1 MTNLKVINIFLK
13 AIDNHSHLYIIEND
27 SHYQYEIYL
36 IDLKKI
42 MKKFIYSALLLIGSL
57 SVFAQSND
65 DVEEVEVKGKVL
77 YVDQVNSLKPPVP
90 ILDVPQSVSVITD
103 EEIKNQ
109 GFREIADIIRYS
121 PGVNTSQGEGHR
133 DAVVFRGVR
142 STADFYQDGVRDDV
156 QYYRSLYNVEQLEI
170 LRGPNALLF
179 GRGGTGGLINRV
191 SKKAEIGEAF
201 GSFDFG
207 ADSFGAAD
215 LALDANFATS
225 DTTAVR
231 LNLHTDQLANHRD
244 FYEGERYGINPT
256 VKIVAGDTTVD
267 LSYEYADHER
277 FIDRGIPT
285 ANNRPVESLKDVVFG
300 VEGLN
305 LQTLEASIL
314 RANVAHDYSDSGK
327 FNMSLTSSDFKK
339 MYKNLYA
346 AGYDAS
352 ANTVKLDGY
361 LDPTERQNLILNAN
375 VVNEFSN
382 GSTSGTLLVG
392 LEFVDTDNKN
402 YRYNTYFNNRAGKD
416 AGEPT
421 DQQIF
426 NITRPLNIAKT
437 STGLDS
443 TVDYTTDLKSSSE
456 SDITVT
462 SFYLQGDI
470 DFSDNWKMII
480 GGRLDNFDIT
490 VTDVKKSQDQS
501 RKDDMFSPRLGVIY
515 KPADNMSLY
524 VSYSESFL
532 PRSGEQY
539 KKLDASGAAL
549 DPDVFKN
556 TEIGYKYDIN
566 DALTFTA
573 AIFDSESTR
582 AEKDNDTG
590 ELNEVRGLEVEGYE
604 VELSGDID
612 DQNNLTFG
620 YTSLDGVTSKGTKQP
635 RELPN
640 QMLSLWYSYQAN
652 ETFGFGLGVTH
663 QGESFIKDT
672 TNGSTGPALPDY
684 TRVDF
689 AMYINA
695 SDNDVVRVHI
705 ENLTDELYFPH
716 SHSTHQASVGE
727 SLSARVSYSRRF

>member
-1 MTNLKVINIFLK
+1 MRTILIIIMRFHLKL
-13 AIDNHSHLYIIEND
+13 SE
-27 SHYQYEIYL
+27 
-36 IDLKKI
+36 KI
-42 MKKFIYSALLLIGSL
+42 MKKYIYATLFLLGSFSAY
-57 SVFAQSND
+57 AQNND
-65 DVEEVEVKGKVL
+65 DIEEVEVKGKVL

-103 EEIKNQ
+103 EEIREQ
-109 GFREIADIIRYS
+109 GFREIGDIIRYT

-201 GSFDFG
+201 GSIDFG

-215 LALDANFATS
+215 LAVDANFATS
-225 DTTAVR
+225 DSTAVR
-231 LNLHTDQLANHRD
+231 LNLHTDSLANHRD

-256 VKIVAGDTTVD
+256 VKIQVDDATTID

-285 ANNRPVESLKDVVFG
+285 ANNKPVESLKDVVFG

-314 RANVAHDYSDSGK
+314 RGSLAHDYSDTGK
-327 FNMSLTSSDFKK
+327 FNMSITSSDFKK

-346 AGYDAS
+346 AGYDAD

-361 LDPTERQNLILNAN
+361 LDPTERQNLIVSAN
-375 VVNEFSN
+375 VVNEFNN

-392 LEFVDTDNKN
+392 LEYVDTDNKN
-402 YRYNTYFNNRAGKD
+402 YRYNTFFNNRAGKD

-437 STGLDS
+437 STGVDS

-456 SDITVT
+456 SDLTVT

-470 DFSDNWKMII
+470 DFSDSWKMII

-549 DPDVFKN
+549 DPDVYKN
-556 TEIGYKYDIN
+556 TEFGYKYDIN

-582 AEKDNDTG
+582 AEKDNETG
-590 ELNEVRGLEVEGYE
+590 EMNEIRGLEVEGYE

-663 QGESFIKDT
+663 QAESFIKDT

-689 AMYINA
+689 ALHINA